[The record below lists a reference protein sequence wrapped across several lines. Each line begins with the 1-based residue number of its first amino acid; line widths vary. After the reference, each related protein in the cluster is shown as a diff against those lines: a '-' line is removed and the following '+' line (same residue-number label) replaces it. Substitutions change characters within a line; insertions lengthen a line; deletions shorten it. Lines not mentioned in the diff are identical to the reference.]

1 MLTQMLNQA
10 VQLDRVL
17 RALADP
23 TRRTIVERLSRGPA
37 SVTSVAEPLRMSLSA
52 VLQHLRVL
60 ETSGVVRSEKVGRVR
75 VCRMEPAALKVVER
89 WIQQRR
95 HICERNRGDEGH
107 PS

>member
-1 MLTQMLNQA
+1 MFTPMLNQA
-10 VQLDRVL
+10 MQLDRVL
-17 RALADP
+17 HALADP

-75 VCRMEPAALKVVER
+75 VCRMEPAALRVVER

-95 HICERNRGDEGH
+95 RTCERHRDHEGH
-107 PS
+107 SS